1 MRSLLITTAVV
12 TVAIMLSGC
21 REKKSEPVPGP
32 QSGSAQRTTAAVS
45 VRDQVSADCP
55 SRHRGAGQTAW
66 FQGSLEEAF
75 SRRISRE
82 RHPLFRY

>member
-12 TVAIMLSGC
+12 TVAIMLTGC

-32 QSGSAQRTTAAVS
+32 QSGSAQRTTAVS

-55 SRHRGAGQTAW
+55 SRHRGAGEIAW
-66 FQGSLEEAF
+66 SQGSLEEAF
-75 SRRISRE
+75 SRRTSRE